1 MYEMQNPYVRKSNH
15 CLGVI
20 FTIIYSTFVYK
31 CSQQRIYRWSN
42 GKRQSQ
48 DPNRGECTAL
58 QGLPLTLELVEPVHQ
73 TSDGPGTELGD
84 YSLGQVQVQCLT
96 HARKNMEFLF
106 WSSKFSSQGSHHT
119 PLKMLHLNPHN

>member
-73 TSDGPGTELGD
+73 TSDGPGTELWD
-84 YSLGQVQVQCLT
+84 YGLGHVQLQLLT
-96 HARKNMEFLF
+96 PARKKTVTLLEIKVFITIITSTSLRKLF
-106 WSSKFSSQGSHHT
+106 D
-119 PLKMLHLNPHN
+119 LNPYN

>member
-42 GKRQSQ
+42 VKRQSQ

-73 TSDGPGTELGD
+73 TSDGPGTELWHYG
-84 YSLGQVQVQCLT
+84 LGHVQLQLLT
-96 HARKNMEFLF
+96 PARKKRVTLLEIKVFITIIT
-106 WSSKFSSQGSHHT
+106 ST
-119 PLKMLHLNPHN
+119 PLRKLFDLNPYN

>member
-73 TSDGPGTELGD
+73 TSDGPGTELWD
-84 YSLGQVQVQCLT
+84 YGLGHVQLQLLT
-96 HARKNMEFLF
+96 PARKKMELHFR
-106 WSSKFSSQGSHHT
+106 STKSSSQRLQHI
-119 PLKMLHLNPHN
+119 PLEIIHLNPHN